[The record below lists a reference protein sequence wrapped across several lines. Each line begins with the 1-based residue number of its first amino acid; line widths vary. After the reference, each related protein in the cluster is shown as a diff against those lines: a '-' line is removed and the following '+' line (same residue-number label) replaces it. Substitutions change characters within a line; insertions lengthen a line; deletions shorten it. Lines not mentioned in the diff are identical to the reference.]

1 MGLARFYHKEL
12 RKGVIELDDSEAH
25 HLIHVLRLQA
35 GDRIELFDGMGG
47 LAEATVADVGRKT
60 AAVEI
65 LNIEHTSPRQA
76 GRVIIATS
84 SAKGQRFDWLTAKCT
99 ELGVDELA
107 VVLFERTVKQPHGP
121 AAMLRYQ
128 KLTVSAA
135 KQCGRLFL
143 PRLSGPAG
151 LAETVNDLAA
161 RYRQAQMI
169 FGGFGEGAVGIRQYC
184 RTDADTIAFV
194 GPEGGMTDVE
204 ELLLTEHGAMPVCIN
219 ANILRV
225 ETAATA
231 FAAVLC
237 ADR

>member
-35 GDRIELFDGMGG
+35 GDRIELFDGAGG

-60 AAVEI
+60 AAVEV
-65 LNIEHTSPRQA
+65 LSIEHADPRQA

-121 AAMLRYQ
+121 AGMERYR
-128 KLTVSAA
+128 KLVISAA

-151 LAETVNDLAA
+151 LAETVKELTA
-161 RYRQAQMI
+161 RYPEAQII
-169 FGGFGEGAVGIRQYC
+169 FGGFGEGAAGIRQCC
-184 RTDADTIAFV
+184 RADADVIAFV
-194 GPEGGMTDVE
+194 GPEGGMTDAE
-204 ELLLTEHGAMPVCIN
+204 EQLLTEHGAIPVRIN

-225 ETAATA
+225 ETAAMA
-231 FAAVLC
+231 FAAILC
-237 ADR
+237 SDR

>member
-25 HLIHVLRLQA
+25 HLIHVLRLQG
-35 GDRIELFDGMGG
+35 GDRIELFDGAGA

-60 AAVEI
+60 AAAEI
-65 LNIEHTSPRQA
+65 LNIERVNPRQG

-84 SAKGQRFDWLTAKCT
+84 SAKGQRFDWLIAKCT

-143 PRLSGPAG
+143 PRLSGPAS
-151 LAETVNDLAA
+151 LDETFKDLTA
-161 RYRQAQMI
+161 RYGQAHMI
-169 FGGFGEGAVGIRQYC
+169 FGGFGEGAAGIRQCC
-184 RTDADTIAFV
+184 RAGADTIAFV
-194 GPEGGMTDVE
+194 GPEGGMTDAE
-204 ELLLTEHGAMPVCIN
+204 EQLLSEHGATPVRIN

-225 ETAATA
+225 ETAAMA
-231 FAAVLC
+231 FAAILC

>member
-1 MGLARFYHKEL
+1 
-12 RKGVIELDDSEAH
+12 VIELDDSEAH

-47 LAEATVADVGRKT
+47 LSEATVADVGRKT
-60 AAVEI
+60 AAAEI
-65 LNIEHTSPRQA
+65 LNIERVNPRQG

-84 SAKGQRFDWLTAKCT
+84 SAKGQRFDWLIAKCT

-107 VVLFERTVKQPHGP
+107 VVLFERTVKQPQGP
-121 AAMLRYQ
+121 AAMQRYQ

-151 LAETVNDLAA
+151 LAETVKDLTA
-161 RYRQAQMI
+161 RYRQTQMI
-169 FGGFGEGAVGIRQYC
+169 FGGFGEGAVGIGQYC
-184 RTDADTIAFV
+184 RADADTIAFV
-194 GPEGGMTDVE
+194 GPEGGMTDAE
-204 ELLLTEHGAMPVCIN
+204 EQLLSEQGATPVRIN

-225 ETAATA
+225 ETAAIA
-231 FAAVLC
+231 FAAILC

>member
-35 GDRIELFDGMGG
+35 GDRVELFDGAGG

-65 LNIEHTSPRQA
+65 LNIEHTDPRST

-84 SAKGQRFDWLTAKCT
+84 SAKGQRFDWLTTKCT

-107 VVLFERTVKQPHGP
+107 VILFERTVKQPHGP
-121 AAMLRYQ
+121 AGMERYR
-128 KLTVSAA
+128 KLTISAA

-151 LAETVNDLAA
+151 LAETVKDLTV

-169 FGGFGEGAVGIRQYC
+169 FGGFGEGSAGIRQCC
-184 RTDADTIAFV
+184 RADADTIAFV
-194 GPEGGMTDVE
+194 GPEGGMTDAE
-204 ELLLTEHGAMPVCIN
+204 EHLLTEHGAMPVRIN

-225 ETAATA
+225 ETAAIT
-231 FAAVLC
+231 FAAILC